1 MDLIGPLKLT
11 PKGNRYILTIVDYF
25 TKWVEAVAIP
35 QKDAVTVAKALHEHV
50 YCRNGA
56 PHRVITDNGR
66 EFSNQVE
73 YTDLYIKNISSH
85 VL

>member
-11 PKGNRYILTIVDYF
+11 PKGNRFILTVVDYY

-35 QKDAVTVAKALHEHV
+35 RKDAVTVAKALHENV

-56 PHRVITDNGR
+56 PHRVIMDNG
-66 EFSNQVE
+66 
-73 YTDLYIKNISSH
+73 
-85 VL
+85 